1 MNVFK
6 NADFRRFLVLTL
18 ALAACVTLTAC
29 MSNGGDADRPKVT
42 TRTDFM
48 PENTA
53 EPMTT
58 DAPGMQDTT
67 GMQNGTGAQST
78 QAPVAFDWITGSGQI
93 EGNVNRISEI
103 ADSRVVVTGSTALVG
118 VRFSEA
124 YRGEVTERIRE
135 MVAAEVMK
143 ADPSIQTV
151 AVTAE
156 DDDVEDIYE
165 ISDELRAGKPADS
178 VGAEIEEIV
187 RNATTLR

>member
-135 MVAAEVMK
+135 MIANIVNG
-143 ADPSIQTV
+143 ADPAVKTV

-156 DDDVEDIYE
+156 QADVDAVYGYSDQIRSGQDGNSLMADIE
-165 ISDELRAGKPADS
+165 RIIGK
-178 VGAEIEEIV
+178 
-187 RNATTLR
+187 ATTLR

>member
-1 MNVFK
+1 MKAFK
-6 NADFRRFLVLTL
+6 NPDFKRFLVLTL

-29 MSNGGDADRPKVT
+29 MGSAKENVRPQST
-42 TRTDFM
+42 TQTGFM
-48 PENTA
+48 PEITA
-53 EPMTT
+53 
-58 DAPGMQDTT
+58 APTA
-67 GMQNGTGAQST
+67 TGAPAAQTT

-103 ADSRVVVTGSTALVG
+103 ADSRVVVTGTTALVG
-118 VRFSEA
+118 VKFAPE

-156 DDDVEDIYE
+156 DDDVEDVFE
-165 ISDELRAGKPADS
+165 ISEELRRGKPAEELRT
-178 VGAEIEEIV
+178 EIEEIV

>member
-6 NADFRRFLVLTL
+6 KHDFKRFLVLTM

-29 MSNGGDADRPKVT
+29 MSNGNDNVRPKAT
-42 TRTDFM
+42 TQTNYL
-48 PENTA
+48 PEDAGSPTA
-53 EPMTT
+53 TA
-58 DAPGMQDTT
+58 AP
-67 GMQNGTGAQST
+67 NLQST

-93 EGNVNRISEI
+93 EANVNRISEI
-103 ADSRVVVTGSTALVG
+103 ADSRVVVTGTTALVG
-118 VRFSEA
+118 VKFAEA
-124 YRGEVTERIRE
+124 YQGEVTERIRE

-156 DDDVEDIYE
+156 DDDVEDVFE
-165 ISDELRAGKPADS
+165 ISDELRAGKPAEEL
-178 VGAEIEEIV
+178 GTKIEEIV